1 MAPRRLWGAPLG
13 AWRERAGPPLLL
25 EEVTGAMKMRSL
37 KSWAAGLL
45 ALAVLA
51 GNASADE
58 TLSQSNDPAATVDA
72 GLASL
77 LATERTAIGRI
88 DAAALSRLEPRP
100 ERARRGRPGEIRYD
114 VAWLATQPAA
124 SGGAEWQCLA
134 EALYFEARGE
144 TVAGQFAVA
153 EVILNRRDLAAY
165 PNTVCGVVN
174 QGTGRRYACQFSF
187 TCDGVADRIREPAA
201 FAQVGKIARLML
213 DGAPRD
219 LTEGATHFHT
229 TAVHPA
235 WARRFPETARIGS
248 HLFYRQPMRG

>member
-1 MAPRRLWGAPLG
+1 
-13 AWRERAGPPLLL
+13 
-25 EEVTGAMKMRSL
+25 MRSH

-51 GNASADE
+51 GTASADE
-58 TLSQSNDPAATVDA
+58 TLSQSNDPAAVDA
-72 GLASL
+72 GLATL

-88 DAAALSRLEPRP
+88 DAAALSRLEPGR
-100 ERARRGRPGEIRYD
+100 ERRRRGRPGEVSYD
-114 VAWLATQPAA
+114 AAWLAAQPAA

-153 EVILNRRDLAAY
+153 EVILNRRDLSAY
-165 PNTVCGVVN
+165 PGTVCGVVN
-174 QGTGRRYACQFSF
+174 QGTGRRFACQFSY
-187 TCDGVADRIREPAA
+187 TCDGRADRISEPAA
-201 FAQVGKIARLML
+201 FARVGKIARLML
-213 DGAPRD
+213 DGAPRE

-229 TAVHPA
+229 PGVRPA
-235 WARRFPETARIGS
+235 WARRFPQTARIGS